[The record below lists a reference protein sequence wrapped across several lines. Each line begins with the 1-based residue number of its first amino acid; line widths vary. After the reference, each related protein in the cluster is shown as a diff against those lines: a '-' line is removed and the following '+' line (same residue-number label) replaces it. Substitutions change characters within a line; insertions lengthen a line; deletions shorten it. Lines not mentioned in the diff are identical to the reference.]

1 MENKGINQVKEE
13 YLYSGHDRKRDTNQ
27 TLKARSSS
35 AFDHEDIMRRQEE
48 LKREEY
54 QSYFEPAQDGHQDA
68 VQLQHN

>member
-13 YLYSGHDRKRDTNQ
+13 YLSLGHDRNLD
-27 TLKARSSS
+27 TLKASSQS

-54 QSYFEPAQDGHQDA
+54 QSYFEPAQDGHQYT